1 MGHVQLPN
9 EDLLYLQALAILS
22 SFRLLHD
29 NADVL
34 LPCSLVAYGLMTFF
48 FFSCFLP
55 SPFSA
60 GHFTASSV
68 FLLMSGFDAISPD
81 KD

>member
-34 LPCSLVAYGLMTFF
+34 LPCSLVAYGLVIYFF
-48 FFSCFLP
+48 LVVFFPPLL
-55 SPFSA
+55 A
-60 GHFTASSV
+60 QGHFTASSV